1 MRRRD
6 FVRTVAYS
14 SIVLPLRAFAQQPA
28 GKVWHVGYLYPGNLD
43 NPADRAGFDLF
54 RSELAR
60 LGFAEGTNVLIDAKF
75 AKGRP
80 GTLDAL
86 AKDVVDARPD
96 VVVAIATPAIAA
108 AQRATSAI
116 PIVMMPA
123 TDPIGSGFVKS
134 LARPGG
140 NITGM
145 ANMYGDSVPKAIE
158 LLHNL
163 LPSANR
169 LAILGSSNP
178 THPEQLEIATKAAR
192 KLNFTTLPVMAP
204 DQDELEQA
212 FARMSAESCDALFV
226 LADPV
231 RPPIVQLAAKA
242 KLPAM
247 YQFGAYVVD
256 LGGFASYGAE
266 FNAILRKGAEYV
278 ARIFKGANPA
288 ETPVEQPVVFEF
300 AINLKTAKELGIS
313 VPEAILARADRV
325 IEYKGGR

>member
-14 SIVLPLRAFAQQPA
+14 SIALPLRAFAQQPA
-28 GKVWHVGYLYPGNLD
+28 GKVWRVGYLYPGNLD
-43 NPADRAGFDLF
+43 NPADRAALNLF
-54 RSELAR
+54 SSELAR
-60 LGFAEGTNVLIDAKF
+60 LGFAEGTNVLIDTRF
-75 AKGRP
+75 AKGKP

-86 AKDVVDARPD
+86 AKDIVDARPD
-96 VVVAIATPAIAA
+96 AIVAIATPAIAA
-108 AQRATSAI
+108 AQKATSAI

-145 ANMYGDSVPKAIE
+145 ANMYGDSVPKDIE
-158 LLHNL
+158 LLHSL
-163 LPSANR
+163 LPTANR

-178 THPEQLEIATKAAR
+178 THPEQREIAIKAA
-192 KLNFTTLPVMAP
+192 KTLGFTTLPVMAP
-204 DQDELEQA
+204 NQDELEQA
-212 FARMSAESCDALFV
+212 FARMSAENCDTLFV

-231 RPPIVQLAAKA
+231 RPPIVQLAAREKI
-242 KLPAM
+242 PAM
-247 YQFGAYVVD
+247 YQFGGYVD

-266 FNAILRKGAEYV
+266 FNAILRKGAEYI

-300 AINLKTAKELGIS
+300 AINLNTAKELGVS
-313 VPEAILARADRV
+313 VPEGILARADRL
-325 IEYKGGR
+325 IE